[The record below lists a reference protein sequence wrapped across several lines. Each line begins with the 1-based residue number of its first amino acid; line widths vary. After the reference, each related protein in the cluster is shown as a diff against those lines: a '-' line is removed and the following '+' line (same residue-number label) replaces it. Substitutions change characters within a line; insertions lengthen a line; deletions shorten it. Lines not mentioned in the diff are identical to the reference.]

1 MKTLKIV
8 SSCFASILLIASA
21 QGASYTFDVGA
32 AVPDD
37 SSLGIQNTSTITDP
51 LGLITGTRVELR
63 LSPLG
68 DHGGWLGDMYAYLR
82 HTDSSGT
89 ALSTS
94 QQVSQPA
101 TWRSTSA
108 DCPGPSRPSP

>member
-1 MKTLKIV
+1 MSTDCGMIWVLWSRRMSTVLPPGLILTRRRHGFTGLTTCRDNMKTLKIV

-21 QGASYTFDVGA
+21 QGASYTFDVGV

-37 SSLGIQNTSTITDP
+37 SSLGIQSTSTITDP

-68 DHGGWLGDMYAYLR
+68 DHGGW
-82 HTDSSGT
+82 
-89 ALSTS
+89 
-94 QQVSQPA
+94 
-101 TWRSTSA
+101 
-108 DCPGPSRPSP
+108 